1 MADRGSRVPLM
12 VSWSGKIKPGSQ
24 CNDSVELADHLPT
37 FLELASASEPIQQVH
52 GKSVLSQLIGKKG
65 PSNEWVYIEYK
76 NNRQIRTKEWI
87 YSNNV
92 NLIKVNQLGRP
103 ENRPKKDTGHLETR
117 KEMQRIFV
125 QIEDD

>member
-1 MADRGSRVPLM
+1 MTDRGSRVPLM

-24 CNDSVELADHLPT
+24 CNDLVELTDHLPA

-52 GKSVLSQLIGKKG
+52 GKSVLSQLLGKKS
-65 PSNEWVYIEYK
+65 PSNEWVHIEIK

-87 YSNNV
+87 YTNNG
-92 NLIKVNQLGRP
+92 NLIKVNQLERP
-103 ENRPKKDTGHLETR
+103 ENRPEKYTDHLEIR

-125 QIEDD
+125 